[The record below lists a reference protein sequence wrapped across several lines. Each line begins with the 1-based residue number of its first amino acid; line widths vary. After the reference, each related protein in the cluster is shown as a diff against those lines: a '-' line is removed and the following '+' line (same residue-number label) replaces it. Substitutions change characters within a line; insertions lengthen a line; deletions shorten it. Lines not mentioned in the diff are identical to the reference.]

1 MYLCLITIRKSV
13 WERYFKFV
21 LKLDYYVMYICIRMC
36 GRNNNDELPV
46 IIYWQVLT
54 SRTQLGSVISAAIM
68 S

>member
-21 LKLDYYVMYICIRMC
+21 LKLDYYVMSICIRMC
-36 GRNNNDELPV
+36 GRNNNDV

-54 SRTQLGSVISAAIM
+54 LRTQLGSVISAAIM